1 MALAFV
7 LTLGRV
13 SVLSVYSRFEPVAEA
28 RALGGMVVEEQREAK
43 HVKSVR
49 C

>member
-7 LTLGRV
+7 PTLGRV
-13 SVLSVYSRFEPVAEA
+13 SVPSGCCCFELVAEA
-28 RALGGMVVEEQREAK
+28 RALVGMDVEEQREAK
-43 HVKSVR
+43 LVKSVR

>member
-7 LTLGRV
+7 PTLGRV
-13 SVLSVYSRFEPVAEA
+13 SVLSVCCCFEPVAEA
-28 RALGGMVVEEQREAK
+28 RALGGMVVEEQREEK
-43 HVKSVR
+43 LVKSVR